1 MQVEIADS
9 LYERYQNLIKELM
22 LAPDVPSRLQQLI
35 ENELLSWSGG
45 DEIDR
50 LTGCKTRDQLVQDIR
65 RATSSED
72 GRALYRSDFA
82 CLDIDDFQTYLEA
95 TGVAAGDKVLKSIG
109 TELREIYSDANVY
122 RFGGDEFV
130 IELRGRTYSPA
141 QTPGEI
147 SLKHSIV
154 RIVAK
159 KNWRRNHHVNRL
171 VFFHLDKGVVEATRE
186 GTEIACEIVT
196 P

>member
-9 LYERYQNLIKELM
+9 LYKQYQLLIKELI

-35 ENELLSWSGG
+35 ENELLSWRGC
-45 DEIDR
+45 DEVDR
-50 LTGCKTRDQLVQDIR
+50 LTGCKTRDQLLKDLY

-72 GRALYRSDFA
+72 GQEFYRSDFA
-82 CLDIDDFQTYLEA
+82 CLDIEDFKTYLEG
-95 TGVAAGDKVLKSIG
+95 TGLAAGDKVLKDIG

-130 IELRGRTYSPA
+130 IELRGRPYSPA
-141 QTPGEI
+141 QTPGGI
-147 SLKHSIV
+147 SLKHAIV

-171 VFFHLDKGVVEATRE
+171 VFFHLDKGIVEATRE
-186 GTEIACEIVT
+186 GTEIACEVVT

>member
-9 LYERYQNLIKELM
+9 LYEKYQQLIKELM

-35 ENELLSWSGG
+35 ENELLSWRGR
-45 DEIDR
+45 DEVDR
-50 LTGCKTRDQLVQDIR
+50 LTGCKTRDQLLEDIR

-72 GRALYRSDFA
+72 GQAWYRSDFA
-82 CLDIDDFQTYLEA
+82 CLDIEDFKTYLDA
-95 TGVAAGDKVLKSIG
+95 TGLAAGDKVLRDIG
-109 TELREIYSDANVY
+109 TELRKIYSDANVY
-122 RFGGDEFV
+122 RFGGDEFA
-130 IELRGRTYSPA
+130 IELSGRPYCPA
-141 QTPGEI
+141 QTPGGI

-154 RIVAK
+154 RVVAK
-159 KNWRRNHHVNRL
+159 KNWRRNHHVNRMI
-171 VFFHLDKGVVEATRE
+171 FFHIDKGIVEATQK

>member
-9 LYERYQNLIKELM
+9 LYKKYQHLIKELM

-35 ENELLSWSGG
+35 EHELRSWRGR

-50 LTGCKTRDQLVQDIR
+50 LTGCKTRDQLFEDIR
-65 RATSSED
+65 RAATSED
-72 GRALYRSDFA
+72 GEVFFRSDFV
-82 CLDIDDFQTYLEA
+82 CLDIEDFMTYLD
-95 TGVAAGDKVLKSIG
+95 TRGLAAGDKVLKDIG
-109 TELREIYSDANVY
+109 EQLRQTYSDANVY

-130 IELRGRTYSPA
+130 VELKGRQYGPV
-141 QTPGEI
+141 QTPHEI

-154 RIVAK
+154 RIAAK

-171 VFFHLDKGVVEATRE
+171 IIFQFDKGIVEATKE